1 MDGKILAVLAVAI
14 IAIAGIAAF
23 VLLNNNNSGDDSDE
37 VRVSVISGD
46 IHQIAVHVGIEKKYF
61 EDRGIKVTISNSTN
75 GAGVATSLMNGDA
88 NLGFLG
94 APPATINMINNGYI
108 TSSSITNESK
118 AYNLVARVNSEG
130 SGFFVKKAVLDDPS
144 AAVPARNGT
153 AFYTV
158 SDGAF
163 LVGPENAAAWGGLV
177 YATPGTTSIQHIQL
191 LSIASQLGLKVAM
204 YTVNTSVNADTIYY
218 VSNLANYQAIV
229 GDKSISAG
237 VIWEP
242 QYQRVIEESPDYVSL
257 GLTNDFFPDHT
268 CCVIASNVSYAK
280 ANSASLE
287 KFLSGYSDAVSFV
300 VKALEDVD
308 SDDYKWLVS
317 FTKSK
322 VPGLTDQEVKE
333 SLSNITYLYAD
344 GKDGNLSKLKS
355 DIESLVAGLK
365 DVGALTKDVS
375 DPAAF
380 ANLFVNDQ
388 YLKAAVSGN
397 AS

>member
-1 MDGKILAVLAVAI
+1 M
-14 IAIAGIAAF
+14 
-23 VLLNNNNSGDDSDE
+23 
-37 VRVSVISGD
+37 
-46 IHQIAVHVGIEKKYF
+46 
-61 EDRGIKVTISNSTN
+61 
-75 GAGVATSLMNGDA
+75 
-88 NLGFLG
+88 
-94 APPATINMINNGYI
+94 
-108 TSSSITNESK
+108 
-118 AYNLVARVNSEG
+118 
-130 SGFFVKKAVLDDPS
+130 
-144 AAVPARNGT
+144 
-153 AFYTV
+153 
-158 SDGAF
+158 
-163 LVGPENAAAWGGLV
+163 
-177 YATPGTTSIQHIQL
+177 
-191 LSIASQLGLKVAM
+191 
-204 YTVNTSVNADTIYY
+204 
-218 VSNLANYQAIV
+218 
-229 GDKSISAG
+229 
-237 VIWEP
+237 
-242 QYQRVIEESPDYVSL
+242 
-257 GLTNDFFPDHT
+257 
-268 CCVIASNVSYAK
+268 IASNVSYAK